1 MGFGSYLPAS
11 GTMMTG
17 GVFRPPWPAEGLP
30 DRVAPEVGWRVVD
43 EDYFRAMGIPL
54 LEGRFFSEEDGP
66 DSSPV
71 IILNDHLAR
80 VLFPEGRAVGSA
92 VQFVPF
98 WENTDLEVVGV
109 VAEAR
114 DWRVPEGEQME
125 GFIYWPQKAGYT
137 RQMTAVL
144 HTDGDPSQVIGPARE
159 RLRAMAPGLP
169 GTFRTMESLLAE
181 SYMDRTFTLR
191 VMGVFAL
198 LSLFLSAV
206 GIYGVVSYTVSAQ
219 AREIGIML
227 ALGAAVGRLRSR
239 IFLRSA
245 RPVVAGLAV
254 GVGLALA
261 AASVLESLLF
271 QVSPRDPV
279 ALTLAPLVLLAA
291 SALAIVLP
299 VLRHTRIDPVS
310 AMREE

>member
-1 MGFGSYLPAS
+1 
-11 GTMMTG
+11 
-17 GVFRPPWPAEGLP
+17 
-30 DRVAPEVGWRVVD
+30 
-43 EDYFRAMGIPL
+43 
-54 LEGRFFSEEDGP
+54 
-66 DSSPV
+66 
-71 IILNDHLAR
+71 
-80 VLFPEGRAVGSA
+80 
-92 VQFVPF
+92 
-98 WENTDLEVVGV
+98 
-109 VAEAR
+109 
-114 DWRVPEGEQME
+114 
-125 GFIYWPQKAGYT
+125 
-137 RQMTAVL
+137 
-144 HTDGDPSQVIGPARE
+144 
-159 RLRAMAPGLP
+159 
-169 GTFRTMESLLAE
+169 MESLLAE

-206 GIYGVVSYTVSAQ
+206 GIYGVVSYTVSGQ

-245 RPVVAGLAV
+245 RPVLAGLAV
-254 GVGLALA
+254 GVGVALA

-291 SALAIVLP
+291 AAVAIILP